1 MKHKIRPLINK
12 IHSFNSSKTPAH
24 GILSSKPI
32 NTTTC
37 TTRLNF
43 IQPEETFTFQIR
55 GNNGSTGPTKK
66 KRVDLPEETIPTAHA
81 TLLQIQEKECMY
93 KIHQGTS
100 DYSFPTNK
108 IPDKRY
114 KCTYHK
120 SNNHTDQEC
129 IAQQER
135 KRDIKRKDIN
145 HSKQSMMVIEK
156 EYPVKNMEFIA
167 RINNTTFDN
176 ILLRNSTFL
185 KKTGILPIRL
195 NNTKTISVANGE
207 THQILEKVEFPLQF
221 KLHPTITFKVDALV
235 LPSMPTSVI
244 LGIDFLNKHNSEI
257 SFKEKYLTIRSV
269 KLPLNLDAPSLNIGL
284 DQMLIDKDLP

>member
-1 MKHKIRPLINK
+1 
-12 IHSFNSSKTPAH
+12 
-24 GILSSKPI
+24 
-32 NTTTC
+32 
-37 TTRLNF
+37 
-43 IQPEETFTFQIR
+43 
-55 GNNGSTGPTKK
+55 
-66 KRVDLPEETIPTAHA
+66 
-81 TLLQIQEKECMY
+81 MY

-176 ILLRNSTFL
+176 ILVDTGASYSYVNSTFL